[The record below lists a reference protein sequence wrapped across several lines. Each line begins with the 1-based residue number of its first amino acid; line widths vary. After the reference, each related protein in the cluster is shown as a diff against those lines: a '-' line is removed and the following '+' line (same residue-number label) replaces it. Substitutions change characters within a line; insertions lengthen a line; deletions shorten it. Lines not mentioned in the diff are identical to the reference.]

1 MVDIDTYRYRIGLYS
16 PRSSKHRVRA
26 KGQGFYLP
34 GKGIVYIPGEG
45 ICYLLGRSIHF
56 YILLLAVLLLYSTVL
71 SLAMSHQFSSGITC
85 IDCSGIIS
93 NTPLSNIP
101 ADAMSHIKLEMVVLF
116 ISISGHFLYNLK
128 LNNFMYR

>member
-16 PRSSKHRVRA
+16 PRSSKPRVRA

-56 YILLLAVLLLYSTVL
+56 YILLLAVLILYSTVL
-71 SLAMSHQFSSGITC
+71 SLAMSHQFSSGITR
-85 IDCSGIIS
+85 IDCLGIIG
-93 NTPLSNIP
+93 NTPLLNIP

-116 ISISGHFLYNLK
+116 ISISGHFYII
-128 LNNFMYR
+128 